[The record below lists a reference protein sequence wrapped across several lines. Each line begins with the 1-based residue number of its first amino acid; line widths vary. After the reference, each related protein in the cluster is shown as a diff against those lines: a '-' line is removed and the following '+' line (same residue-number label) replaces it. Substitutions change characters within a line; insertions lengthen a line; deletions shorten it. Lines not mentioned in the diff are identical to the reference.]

1 MNVKKY
7 KNRKGAIRYKA
18 VMVESEAF
26 DLFENSNEGFCI
38 ACGYVQDG
46 CEPDMD
52 KGQCEDCGESKVYA
66 YHQLNLMGLVEF
78 ESEVL
83 A

>member
-7 KNRKGAIRYKA
+7 KNKNGVTLYKP
-18 VMVESEAF
+18 VMMESEAF

-38 ACGYVQDG
+38 GCGYVQDG
-46 CEPDMD
+46 CEPDTD
-52 KGQCEDCGESKVYA
+52 RGECEDCGKSRVYA
-66 YHQLNLMGLVEF
+66 YHMLNLMGLVEF